1 MSRNSLQDIKSGKFW
16 LALVAE
22 FLGTG
27 LLVLVACGSCAN
39 FRVSEGVHG
48 DFVQISLGFGLSVA
62 SIVWS
67 IAHVSG
73 GHINPAV
80 TIGFLVTRK
89 ISLLR
94 ALLYVV
100 SQSLGAVVGAAVL
113 MLVSPTGTHDAL
125 GTTSPGKDVSL
136 TQAFIVE
143 MIISFVLIWVV
154 FATCDS
160 LRTGFGGS
168 GPLAIGLSIAM
179 CHLWAIPYT
188 GSGMNP
194 ARAFGS
200 ALMSGYLK
208 ENAGTHAIYWI
219 APLLG
224 GAFAGLL
231 YDLLF
236 ATNASL
242 AKTKAFFSRRDYDD
256 AQFDQNGRRVDNGQS
271 GIHLKEAT
279 AA

>member
-1 MSRNSLQDIKSGKFW
+1 MSRTSLQDIKSGKFW

-27 LLVLVACGSCAN
+27 LLVLVACGSCAS
-39 FRVSEGVHG
+39 FTKGAPA
-48 DFVQISLGFGLSVA
+48 DLVQISLAFGLSVA

-80 TIGFLVTRK
+80 TIGFLVSRK

-94 ALLYVV
+94 ALLYIV

-113 MLVSPTGTHDAL
+113 MLVSPNETNDKL
-125 GTTSPGKDVSL
+125 GTTSPGEHVTL
-136 TQAFIVE
+136 PQAFVVE
-143 MIISFVLIWVV
+143 MIISFVLVWVV

-160 LRTGFGGS
+160 LRSGFGGS

-200 ALMSGYLK
+200 AVMSGYLK
-208 ENAGTHAIYWI
+208 ENAGTHSVYWI

-224 GAFAGLL
+224 GAIAGLL
-231 YDLLF
+231 YDLMF

-242 AKTKAFFSRRDYDD
+242 AKSKAFFSRRDYDD
-256 AQFDQNGRRVDNGQS
+256 SQFDQNGRRVDNGQS
-271 GIHLKEAT
+271 GIHLKDAP